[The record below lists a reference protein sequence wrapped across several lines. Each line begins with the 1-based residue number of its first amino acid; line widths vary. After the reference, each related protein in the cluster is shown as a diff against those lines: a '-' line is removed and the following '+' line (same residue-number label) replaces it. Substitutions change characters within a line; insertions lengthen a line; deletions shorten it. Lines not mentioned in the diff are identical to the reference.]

1 MQQEVYFI
9 ISNLIGVVG
18 ILGAVVAYLIAKRKI
33 DSVRLSEAQA
43 EVSFS
48 DLLKTKMKDKFN
60 LNLVIIYAIVMLF
73 TIIVLP
79 FIVNPTDL
87 KEAWIL
93 VGLYGILGLGTPY
106 TFITLIIIFRSEII
120 EMKTIYPEGEP
131 LFGWFNFGL
140 LLLAFSL
147 PLVCM
152 ALMLVLRKETARMKL
167 WKRIFLSLFL
177 VSILSMWFFL
187 SIWSY
192 QV

>member
-1 MQQEVYFI
+1 MQQEIYFI
-9 ISNLIGVVG
+9 ISNLIGAVG
-18 ILGAVVAYLIAKRKI
+18 ILGAIVAYLITKRKI
-33 DSVRLSEAQA
+33 DSVRLTEEQ
-43 EVSFS
+43 EKVSFS
-48 DLLKTKMKDKFN
+48 SLLKMKMKDK
-60 LNLVIIYAIVMLF
+60 LNLSLTTTYVIIMLF

-79 FIVNPTDL
+79 FLVNPTDL

-93 VGLYGILGLGTPY
+93 VGLFGILGLGIPY
-106 TFITLIIIFRSEII
+106 TFITLIIIFRSEIV

-152 ALMLVLRKETARMKL
+152 ALMLILRKEIRAMKL
-167 WKRIFLSLFL
+167 WKKIFLSLFL

-192 QV
+192 HV